1 MPAFVA
7 TTNIVQYNGGTIR
20 SLNGEVFTFN
30 CVMRNNVM
38 SSLDRS
44 HKQHTPA
51 RTVLLTVQLSL
62 FSALPEMAALI
73 NSITLLLAAAQRH
86 WLQRNSIQTLPHR
99 ATLKPSNQRKK
110 KKKQYYHQRGTVLLD
125 YSLFNTGILY
135 SDYSQS
141 QSTQTVHLMEM
152 KTHIGTQKRSQILIY
167 Y

>member
-1 MPAFVA
+1 MEKYLP
-7 TTNIVQYNGGTIR
+7 
-20 SLNGEVFTFN
+20 S
-30 CVMRNNVM
+30 
-38 SSLDRS
+38 
-44 HKQHTPA
+44 
-51 RTVLLTVQLSL
+51 TVSWGIMWCLHWI
-62 FSALPEMAALI
+62 API
-73 NSITLLLAAAQRH
+73 NSILLPALSCWLFNSAFSQLYLRWLPWLIVSHCCWLLLKDIGFRGIVSRLYPTEQL
-86 WLQRNSIQTLPHR
+86 WNL
-99 ATLKPSNQRKK
+99 ATREKK